1 MPFSRYSRESEDELL
16 QELDALACSYPEVY
30 DAEDLELKEWLRISK
45 ECLDKVAHDA
55 LGMMLMVG

>member
-16 QELDALACSYPEVY
+16 QELEALACSYPEVNE
-30 DAEDLELKEWLRISK
+30 AEDLGLKEWLQISK
-45 ECLDKVAHDA
+45 ERLDKVARKG